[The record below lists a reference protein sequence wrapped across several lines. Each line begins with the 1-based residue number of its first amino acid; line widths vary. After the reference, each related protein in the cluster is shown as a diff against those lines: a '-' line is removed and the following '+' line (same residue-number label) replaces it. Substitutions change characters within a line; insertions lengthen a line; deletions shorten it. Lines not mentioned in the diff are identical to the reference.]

1 MSRNLTTVMAMGRQ
15 LGNERHYYP
24 RLIIMVQWG
33 NIKTIEIWGFSDIF
47 KKKIWGFYD
56 NFRKKIWGFP
66 FFFVFL
72 HPNCNI

>member
-1 MSRNLTTVMAMGRQ
+1 
-15 LGNERHYYP
+15 
-24 RLIIMVQWG
+24 MVQWG

-47 KKKIWGFYD
+47 KKKIWGFSD

>member
-1 MSRNLTTVMAMGRQ
+1 
-15 LGNERHYYP
+15 
-24 RLIIMVQWG
+24 MVQWG
-33 NIKTIEIWGFSDIF
+33 NIKTPKIWGFSDIF
-47 KKKIWGFYD
+47 KKKIWGFSD